1 MDNNLPWIEKYR
13 PCNITEIKGHV
24 DIIEVLKRYQ
34 NISCMPHLLFYG
46 PPGSGKTSTI
56 LAMAKEFYGESFQAM
71 VMEIN
76 ASDERGIGVVTGK
89 IKSFVQTR
97 PLVGHQVKL
106 VLLDEADA
114 LTVEAQSALR
124 RIIEKNTKLARFCL
138 CCNYSDKILNP
149 LQSRCTKFRFSGIGD
164 KYMKEKVHEIVRS
177 ENISIDESAIE
188 SIIEISSGDARKV
201 INLLQSVH
209 LGLGQTARIT
219 SDDIYRVAGCPL
231 PSDITLVYDSLS
243 KDSFKGS
250 FELIK
255 DMATTKGYAMTDV
268 VTKISQKILESDK
281 INNPVF
287 MDEFSNIEYNLAEG
301 GNELL
306 AIGHLVSCFHQ

>member
-1 MDNNLPWIEKYR
+1 MSDNLPWIEKYR
-13 PCNITEIKGHV
+13 PCNITGIKGHV
-24 DIIEVLKRYQ
+24 DIITVLKRYRE
-34 NISCMPHLLFYG
+34 ITSMPHLLFYG

-56 LAMAKEFYGESFQAM
+56 LAMAKEFYKESFQAM

-76 ASDERGIGVVTGK
+76 ASDERGISVVTGK

-138 CCNYSDKILNP
+138 CCNYADKILNP
-149 LQSRCTKFRFSGIGD
+149 LQSRCTKFRFSGIDD
-164 KYMKEKVHEIVRS
+164 KYMKEKIDEIVHK
-177 ENISIDESAIE
+177 ENISIDESAIQ
-188 SIIEISSGDARKV
+188 SIIDISSGDARKV

-209 LGLGQTARIT
+209 LGQSSNIT

-231 PSDITLVYDSLS
+231 PSDIKLVYDSLS
-243 KDSFKGS
+243 KDSFKVS
-250 FELIK
+250 FGIIR
-255 DMATTKGYAMTDV
+255 DMVKTKGYAMTDV
-268 VTKISQKILESDK
+268 VTKISQKV
-281 INNPVF
+281 NNPML

-306 AIGHLVSCFHQ
+306 AIGHLIACFHQ